1 MSDSAYFESQIDWD
15 FLVKTLLAGEAVF
28 FLGPD
33 IARTPQKQSFRTAF
47 VESLNIEENPLV
59 SSYYEGDELFLFPDA
74 RSKSKIYYQMKEFY
88 QGSYDSELYSI
99 LADLPFKLIINA
111 SPDRFLG
118 REMGEG
124 NHSFAYFHKND
135 PGENVLPGTLMK
147 PLIYNLVGSLDAE
160 ESLLLTQDDLYG
172 FLQTMLSG
180 KGIPDS
186 LKDSIFS
193 ARSLIFLGFRFDQ
206 WYVQLLLRLLKVQD
220 IRSRFARYATEQ
232 DYNADTLSICLDQ
245 FKIEFIRQKVPDFLQ
260 KLHQSCIDENAT
272 VKRNMSAPSDKAK
285 VLLLAKEDKLED
297 GLDILEE
304 MVKKESELDFSNE
317 VTMLQGRFY
326 RLQKRI
332 RKEMITEEE
341 AGVERNKIRGAILEL
356 VGE

>member
-1 MSDSAYFESQIDWD
+1 MSQSVAFDSQIDWD
-15 FLVKTLLAGEAVF
+15 FLLKTLLAGEAIF
-28 FLGPD
+28 FLGPN
-33 IARTPQKQSFRTAF
+33 IARTPQNQGFRDAF

-59 SSYYEGDELFLFPDA
+59 SSYYAGDDLFLFPDA

-88 QGSYDSELYSI
+88 QASFHHEVYEI
-99 LADLPFKLIINA
+99 LSDLPFKLVINA

-118 REMGEG
+118 RQLGEG
-124 NHSFAYFHKND
+124 NHSFAFFHKND
-135 PGENVLPGTLMK
+135 PGENIAQGSLAK
-147 PLIYNLVGSLDAE
+147 PLVYNLVGSLEAE

-180 KGIPDS
+180 KGIPES

-232 DYNADTLSICLDQ
+232 EYNEDTLSICLDQ
-245 FKIEFIRQKVPDFLQ
+245 FKIEFIRQGVPEFLR
-260 KLHQSCIDENAT
+260 KIHQSCAEAGGLI
-272 VKRNMSAPSDKAK
+272 KRNLAAPSQKAK
-285 VLLLAKEDKLED
+285 VLQLAKEDKLED
-297 GLDILEE
+297 GLDLLEDLL
-304 MVKKESELDFSNE
+304 KKDEDPDVATEL
-317 VTMLQGRFY
+317 TMLQGRFY

-332 RKEMITEEE
+332 RKEMVTSEE
-341 AGVERNKIRGAILEL
+341 AVVERNKIREAILEL
-356 VGE
+356 VEE